1 MEGQQQRRKVYKTRN
16 CCCNWVKQQGI
27 VLYFDIICNY
37 CYLELIHVDKIA
49 HVHCTKVI
57 FSETMYIYVLYALNR
72 VWFQAL
78 NSVLDG
84 FNSLD
89 QNHLYKKG
97 LRKEKDFIAMDGC
110 PLHTSLEACLAQF
123 L

>member
-1 MEGQQQRRKVYKTRN
+1 M
-16 CCCNWVKQQGI
+16 
-27 VLYFDIICNY
+27 L
-37 CYLELIHVDKIA
+37 
-49 HVHCTKVI
+49 TKLH
-57 FSETMYIYVLYALNR
+57 MYIVQRLFSLKLCTYVLYALKR
-72 VWFQAL
+72 VWFHWQAL

-84 FNSLD
+84 FNIVLD

>member
-1 MEGQQQRRKVYKTRN
+1 M
-16 CCCNWVKQQGI
+16 
-27 VLYFDIICNY
+27 L
-37 CYLELIHVDKIA
+37 
-49 HVHCTKVI
+49 TKLH
-57 FSETMYIYVLYALNR
+57 MYIVPRLFSLKQCTYVLYALKR

-84 FNSLD
+84 
-89 QNHLYKKG
+89 LYKKG

>member
-1 MEGQQQRRKVYKTRN
+1 M
-16 CCCNWVKQQGI
+16 
-27 VLYFDIICNY
+27 L
-37 CYLELIHVDKIA
+37 
-49 HVHCTKVI
+49 TKLH
-57 FSETMYIYVLYALNR
+57 MYIVPRLFSLKLCTYVLYALKR

-84 FNSLD
+84 FNIVLD
-89 QNHLYKKG
+89 QNHLYRKG

>member
-1 MEGQQQRRKVYKTRN
+1 M
-16 CCCNWVKQQGI
+16 
-27 VLYFDIICNY
+27 L
-37 CYLELIHVDKIA
+37 
-49 HVHCTKVI
+49 TKLH
-57 FSETMYIYVLYALNR
+57 MYIVPRLFSLKLCTYVLYALKR

-84 FNSLD
+84 FNSFRP
-89 QNHLYKKG
+89 NHLYKKG

-123 L
+123 M

>member
-1 MEGQQQRRKVYKTRN
+1 MQLLLFRTNTCWQN
-16 CCCNWVKQQGI
+16 CTCTLYQG
-27 VLYFDIICNY
+27 YFLWNY
-37 CYLELIHVDKIA
+37 VHMFCMHWSEYDLI
-49 HVHCTKVI
+49 
-57 FSETMYIYVLYALNR
+57 
-72 VWFQAL
+72 QAL

-84 FNSLD
+84 FNIVLD

>member
-1 MEGQQQRRKVYKTRN
+1 MDLTV
-16 CCCNWVKQQGI
+16 
-27 VLYFDIICNY
+27 
-37 CYLELIHVDKIA
+37 
-49 HVHCTKVI
+49 
-57 FSETMYIYVLYALNR
+57 
-72 VWFQAL
+72 
-78 NSVLDG
+78 
-84 FNSLD
+84 LD